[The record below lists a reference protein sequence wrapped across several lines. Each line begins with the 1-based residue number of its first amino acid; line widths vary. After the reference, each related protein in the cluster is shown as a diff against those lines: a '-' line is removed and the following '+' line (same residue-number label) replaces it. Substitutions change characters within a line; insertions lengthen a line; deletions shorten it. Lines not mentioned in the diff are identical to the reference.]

1 MSEMILRN
9 VSYEDRVFDIY
20 KSIRDPYLFC
30 SISEAG
36 VPSMKI
42 EFGAKGGICKYVYKC
57 SGLISISALKKRLK
71 EELDFEC

>member
-9 VSYEDRVFDIY
+9 VSYEDRVFDVY

-57 SGLISISALKKRLK
+57 SGLISISALKKRL
-71 EELDFEC
+71 